1 MPISNFSLGEA
12 RIKADTIHDAKK
24 VAKDYGFNKVIN
36 ITKMWVQ
43 AGKPLGPR
51 TLKAFEID
59 TLMAR
64 KKWRKQGIGF
74 GFLISLAPKIHD
86 RKLVYT
92 QTPYKKTIK
101 RSEME
106 RIYEIKLSS
115 DDTLVGQAKKLYE
128 SKALCKKLAKK
139 YKESTYLTLV
149 YRPVQPNRRI
159 FECFYQEAKGEYLV
173 FGCVENKSEL
183 KEIKINV

>member
-12 RIKADTIHDAKK
+12 RIKADTIHNAKE
-24 VAKDYGFNKVIN
+24 VAKDYGFKKVVN
-36 ITKMWVQ
+36 ITKMWVK

-59 TLMAR
+59 ILMAR
-64 KKWRKQGIGF
+64 KKWRKQGVGF
-74 GFLISLAPKIHD
+74 GFLISLAPRIHD

-92 QTPYKKTIK
+92 QKEYKTIK
-101 RSEME
+101 KKEME

-115 DDTLVGQAKKLYE
+115 DDTLVGQCKGIKK
-128 SKALCKKLAKK
+128 SRSLCKKLARK

-149 YRPVQPNRRI
+149 YRPVQPNRRV

-173 FGCVENKSEL
+173 FGCIENKSEL